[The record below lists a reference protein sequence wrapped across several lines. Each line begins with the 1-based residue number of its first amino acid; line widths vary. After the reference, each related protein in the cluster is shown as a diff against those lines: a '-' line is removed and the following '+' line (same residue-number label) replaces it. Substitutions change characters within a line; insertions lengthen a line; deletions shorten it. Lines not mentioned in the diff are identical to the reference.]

1 MEKNQEI
8 INDLKLLVDIVNDG
22 KEGYTSAGEVTDS
35 LELKALFLKYAAQR
49 IAYAAEL
56 KQHIALHGGE
66 SENEEGGILGILH
79 RTWIDIKQALSSREE
94 VAVLKAVETGE
105 KAALEKYDQILEKKL
120 LHADHISMLQ
130 KQRSGILEALK
141 EIEPHQVRL
150 EKL

>member
-66 SENEEGGILGILH
+66 SKNEEGGILGILH

-94 VAVLKAVETGE
+94 VAVLGAVETGE
-105 KAALEKYDQILEKKL
+105 EAALEKYDQILEKEI

-141 EIEPHQVRL
+141 EIETHQVRL